1 MVATYT
7 VNHQPW
13 VGPADPYVI
22 AIVELP
28 EQEGLR
34 LTTNIVGI
42 DPDDVAIGM
51 DVTVVFE
58 QHGDVWFPL
67 FEVAS

>member
-22 AIVELP
+22 AIVEFP

-34 LTTNIVGI
+34 LTTNIVG
-42 DPDDVAIGM
+42 VAPEAVSIGM
-51 DVTVVFE
+51 DVQVVFE

-67 FEVAS
+67 FEEVS